1 MANVF
6 GGNGNS
12 SGSCSSGEII
22 TAPRHHVTSSP
33 VSAPQPNVFRDGAS
47 SSSPLNPKDFYT
59 RREIDKYLKS
69 KAENSSVYFQEN
81 LYTRSQVDQLI
92 SALNISTYATISHVN
107 TSVSS
112 LRSERDLN
120 LAENYYQKTSLY
132 TRAEVDTLLTNLSI
146 TGYVSLS
153 PSSLDDV
160 TIDPSSSTLSTSLLV
175 RASNNSSD
183 TEIQRWENS
192 STDFIASIYADGKS
206 RFTNKMTVGENV
218 NQNEV
223 ALDTSERRIA
233 NVAAPVDRFDA
244 VNKLYME
251 TFITSTI
258 DNVLQDSDENYLV
271 DALEY

>member
-6 GGNGNS
+6 GGNN
-12 SGSCSSGEII
+12 SGSCGSGEII
-22 TAPRHHVTSSP
+22 SAPRHQVTSSP
-33 VSAPQPNVFRDGAS
+33 VSSPQPNVFRAEGPTS
-47 SSSPLNPKDFYT
+47 TSLNPRDFYT
-59 RREIDKYLKS
+59 RREIDRFLKN
-69 KAENSSVYFQEN
+69 KAEISAVYPQEI
-81 LYTRSQVDQLI
+81 LYTRPEVDQLI
-92 SALNISTYATISHVN
+92 ASLNISGYAT
-107 TSVSS
+107 TSFVDTQISS

-132 TRAEVDTLLTNLSI
+132 TRGEVDTLLTNLTL
-146 TGYVSLS
+146 TGYVSLT

-160 TIDPSSSTLSTSLLV
+160 TINPSSSTLSTSLLV
-175 RASNNSSD
+175 RSSNDSSD

-192 STDFIASIYADGKS
+192 STDYIAGIYADGKS
-206 RFTNKMTVGENV
+206 RFTNRMTIGENV
-218 NQNEV
+218 SQGEV

-251 TFITSTI
+251 TFIVSTI
-258 DNVLQDSDENYLV
+258 DDVLQDSDENYLV

>member
-6 GGNGNS
+6 GGNNN
-12 SGSCSSGEII
+12 SGSCGSGEII
-22 TAPRHHVTSSP
+22 SAPRHQVTSSP
-33 VSAPQPNVFRDGAS
+33 VSSPQPNVFRDGGS
-47 SSSPLNPKDFYT
+47 SSTSLNPRDFYT
-59 RREIDKYLKS
+59 RREIDKYLKG
-69 KAENSSVYFQEN
+69 KAEKSSVYFQES

-92 SALNISTYATISHVN
+92 SALNISNYATASFVDTQI
-107 TSVSS
+107 SS
-112 LRSERDLN
+112 LRSERELN

-132 TRAEVDTLLTNLSI
+132 TRSEVDTLLTNLST
-146 TGYVSLS
+146 TGFVSLT
-153 PSSLDDV
+153 PASLDDV

-175 RASNNSSD
+175 RSSNNSSE

-192 STDFIASIYADGKS
+192 STDYVAAVYADGKS
-206 RFTNKMTVGENV
+206 RFTNRMTIGENV
-218 NQNEV
+218 NQGEV

-258 DNVLQDSDENYLV
+258 DDVLQDSDENYLI